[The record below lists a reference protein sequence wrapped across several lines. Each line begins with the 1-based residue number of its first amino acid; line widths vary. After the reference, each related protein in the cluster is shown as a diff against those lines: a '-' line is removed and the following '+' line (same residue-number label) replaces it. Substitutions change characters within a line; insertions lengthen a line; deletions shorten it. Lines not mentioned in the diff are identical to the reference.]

1 MCRTRSRSQA
11 YVTHTIRYVQT
22 FNERRPNM
30 KSLHFIITLFA
41 LISITVG
48 SNVLNNVILEMRNV
62 ESQAC
67 SVESFEARN
76 LVCNVPIEN
85 GFIQNNGTCDL
96 SRSNEIIKT
105 MYCYHGYLYIL
116 YTKQQGRVKRA
127 TADKLIA
134 WTSGGAGLGAAVGGG
149 PVGGLIGGAIGF
161 FSCLLFCK
169 EEKPNRPPSI
179 TCGTP
184 QPSDSVSAEPL
195 ATSAVVTWDDPSY
208 SDPDGDSVSINGG
221 VPPSGFSFEHGYH
234 IISYTATDSRG
245 NMAVCS
251 FGFRVTVNYC
261 RQSLYV
267 KNGFAVCD
275 PEDKI
280 YGSVCKIQC
289 NDGYQLTSDSVPT
302 KTCEGTSFS
311 SGKIECERKKCS
323 IPVPPCNGNY
333 TCTNDLYEY
342 DSVCYPKCSAGYE
355 TEMSRYLKCNGDNW
369 EGTNTILPC
378 EDAEPPEFVNCP
390 TSIIRYADRGSDVAI
405 NVTWTEPIIID
416 NSQQGQSCGDQSKP
430 LLKQVE
436 GLPPGSDFS
445 AGFHMIKYEA
455 TDGNGLTAFCSFTV
469 IIETISCDP
478 LIPSDKFLISRCPTG
493 YTYGS
498 SCSFNCF
505 LSYILKGSE
514 SVSCELDTS
523 GKHGV
528 WAWDNDTESFCEKLM
543 CPDLPAPANGA
554 LACSTVLGNQICTM
568 GCNDRYQTPLKPP
581 SEFVCN
587 DEQEWINGMP
597 PNCTSRRNPNLSVK
611 PGELIYFY
619 SGDCSDTTVQ
629 QGIKEHF
636 ITVMEDLAYNRN
648 WSNICPT
655 FCNISDVTVT
665 CGPTTGRRRRD
676 SDGSYFKRL
685 FTRSTNEI
693 TLTFSLTMKWIEGGD
708 YWANDDEI
716 VAVSEILKEMSTNG
730 DFIYNGLSPATVV
743 FSYSSFRCEEGSVPN
758 YFTETCFGCAPG
770 TYLLKAAEECKECAI
785 GYYQDEE
792 YQASCKQCPTGMS
805 TEDVGSSSL
814 ADCKDICQPGTYSN
828 TRVVPC
834 SICAIGEY
842 QSLKGSSTCL
852 KCTKGKFT
860 STLGATDVTDCKD
873 FDVMIP
879 EDTHISFSPVTT
891 SSDDF
896 SISFWLFCPENCI
909 SFITL
914 KIKEFTFDVG
924 KTLTVSHSGE
934 NDIKSLDEFKSK
946 TWIKIILAWTQSK
959 TELKVHV
966 NDEMLLTKVFSGGI
980 DGSLAV
986 GDKLEMFSSAH
997 KIYLSGLVLHTH
1009 FTSDIYTRT
1018 CSPVTTDAV
1027 YTMSDFLTIDNS
1039 DIELLESK
1047 CDEINE
1053 CFSNPC
1059 GDGNICYNKKNG
1071 YNCTCLN
1078 GYRGSNCQ
1086 TPPDFCIGNN
1096 CTNGANCESQQTNYT
1111 CQCASGYKG
1120 PFCEKEIV
1128 NGGWSSYSAWSEC
1141 SKSCEGG
1148 TRSRLRFCDSP
1159 APEPEGQFCIGSDT
1173 DVGNCNTDSCPVCK
1187 PYYEIKQF
1195 KNEFNCTI
1203 INDHIS
1209 CTVTCKNGYVFLPEH
1224 PPKEIYECGNNTNFV
1239 WSYTPPACAPI
1250 GLPIHLQTKYAINYD
1265 SSACTHED
1273 EITNEMTSRVQGL
1286 SCVESA
1292 TCQVSVDTNG
1302 CGGGLGRRRRSTS
1315 ELEVIVTFT
1324 STLDESN
1331 DMDMEAF
1338 YASKIVS
1345 QELAE
1350 LINIYINQVTTAQQ
1364 MINNTDFYTIDVN
1377 GDVYTTNFSNINLTS
1392 SVSCSPG
1399 KVEYQA
1405 VCVAC
1410 PTGTYWSDGFCILCP
1425 VGTYQNETGQ
1435 QRCEACPNGYTT
1447 LYRSS
1452 RNVSDC
1458 SENSTAITPTSS
1470 STNTVTTS
1478 STPTTTS
1485 TFSGTSKENS
1495 TAITSTS
1502 SSTNPVTTSSTPT
1515 TTTTFTFSENNIA
1528 ITSNTETVTTS
1539 STSTTTSTFSAT
1551 SNSASYVSTSPDVKG
1566 EDEEDI
1572 SVLKTVIIPAT
1583 VTLLVVTIGVTSVAL
1598 FKYRKHVR
1606 RIHRHK
1612 LTKRQSIGSLNTVYP
1627 TLSVKPDVCGLPPV
1641 STC

>member
-1 MCRTRSRSQA
+1 M
-11 YVTHTIRYVQT
+11 
-22 FNERRPNM
+22 
-30 KSLHFIITLFA
+30 
-41 LISITVG
+41 TVG
-48 SNVLNNVILEMRNV
+48 SNVLNNVIFEMQNLE
-62 ESQAC
+62 SKTC
-67 SVESFEARN
+67 SVESFEESN
-76 LVCNVPIEN
+76 LDCNVPVEN
-85 GFIQNNGTCDL
+85 GMIQNNGTCDL
-96 SRSNEIIKT
+96 SHSDEIIKT
-105 MYCYHGYLYIL
+105 MYCYHGYLYIS
-116 YTKQQGRVKRA
+116 YMKQQGRVKRA
-127 TADKLIA
+127 TLDQLKENTREGAKEGRDVFGPI
-134 WTSGGAGLGAAVGGG
+134 GGIVGGT
-149 PVGGLIGGAIGF
+149 IGF
-161 FSCLLFCK
+161 IACVFFCDDPEPIINK
-169 EEKPNRPPSI
+169 PPSI

-184 QPSDSVSAEPL
+184 KPSDTIFAEPL
-195 ATSAVVTWDDPSY
+195 ATDAVVTWDDPSH
-208 SDPDGDSVSINGG
+208 SDPEGDDVSINGG
-221 VPPSGFSFEHGYH
+221 KPPSGSSFEHGYH
-234 IISYTATDSRG
+234 IISYTATDING
-245 NMAVCS
+245 NMGVCS

-261 RQSLYV
+261 RESLYV

-275 PEDKI
+275 PGDKI
-280 YGSVCKIQC
+280 YGSICKIHC
-289 NDGYQLTSDSVPT
+289 NDGYQLTSDSVST

-311 SGKIECERKKCS
+311 SGKIECERKKCAL
-323 IPVPPCNGNY
+323 PVPPCNGNY
-333 TCTNDLYEY
+333 TCTNDLYEF
-342 DSVCYPKCSAGYE
+342 DSVCYPKCNAGYE
-355 TEMSRYLKCNGDNW
+355 TEMSRYLKCNGDSW
-369 EGTNTILPC
+369 EGTNTILAC

-390 TSIIRYADRGSDVAI
+390 TSIIRYTDKGSDKAT
-405 NVTWTEPIIID
+405 NVTWNEPIIID
-416 NSQQGQSCGDQSKP
+416 NSQLGQACGDQSKP

-445 AGFHMIKYEA
+445 DGFHLIKYEA
-455 TDGNGLTAFCSFTV
+455 TDGNGQTAFCSFNV

-478 LIPSDKFLISRCPTG
+478 LMPSDKFLISRCPTG

-498 SCSFNCF
+498 SCYFYCF

-514 SVSCELDTS
+514 SVSCELD
-523 GKHGV
+523 KV
-528 WAWDNDTESFCEKLM
+528 KLM

-568 GCNDRYQTPLKPP
+568 ACNDRYQTPLKPP

-587 DEQEWINGMP
+587 DEQEWINGIP
-597 PNCTSRRNPNLSVK
+597 PNCTNRRNPNLSVK

-676 SDGSYFKRL
+676 SEGTYFKRL

-693 TLTFSLTMKWIEGGD
+693 TLTFSLTMEWIDEGD

-716 VAVSEILKEMSTNG
+716 VAVSEIVKEMSTNG
-730 DFIYNGLSPATVV
+730 DFIYNGLSPATIA
-743 FSYSSFRCEEGSVPN
+743 FSFSSMGCEEGSVPD
-758 YFTETCFGCAPG
+758 YYTETCSGCAPG
-770 TYLLKAAEECKECAI
+770 THLLKAAEECKDCAI

-814 ADCKDICQPGTYSN
+814 SDCKDICQPGTYSN

-834 SICAIGEY
+834 SICGIGEY
-842 QSLKGSSTCL
+842 QSLEGSSTCL

-860 STLGATDVTDCKD
+860 TTLGATDVTDCKD

-879 EDTHISFSPVTT
+879 GDTQISFSPVTT
-891 SSDDF
+891 SSTDF
-896 SISFWLFCPENCI
+896 VLSFWIFCPENCN
-909 SFITL
+909 SFITM
-914 KIKEFTFDVG
+914 KIKGFTFDVG

-946 TWIKIILAWTQSK
+946 TWIKVIFAWTQSK
-959 TELKVHV
+959 TELKVYV
-966 NDEMLLTKVFSGGI
+966 NDQMVLTKVFSGGI
-980 DGSLAV
+980 DGSLTV
-986 GDKLEMFSSAH
+986 GAKLEMFSSAH

-1009 FTSDIYTRT
+1009 ITSDIYTRT
-1018 CSPVTTDAV
+1018 CTPVTTDAV
-1027 YTMSDFLTIDNS
+1027 YTMSDFLTIENS
-1039 DIELLESK
+1039 DIELLESQ

-1053 CFSNPC
+1053 CISNPC

-1078 GYRGSNCQ
+1078 GYRGINCQ

-1096 CTNGANCESQQTNYT
+1096 CTNGATCESQQTNYT

-1128 NGGWSSYSAWSEC
+1128 NGGWSSYSGWSEC
-1141 SKSCEGG
+1141 SKSCAGG
-1148 TRSRLRFCDSP
+1148 TRSRVRFCDSP
-1159 APEPEGQFCIGSDT
+1159 APEPDGQFCIGSDT

-1203 INDHIS
+1203 VKDYIS
-1209 CTVTCKNGYVFLPEH
+1209 CTVTCKDGYVFLPDH
-1224 PPKEIYECGNNTNFV
+1224 PPNDIYECGNNTNYI
-1239 WSYTPPACAPI
+1239 WSDTPPACAPI
-1250 GLPIHLQTKYAINYD
+1250 GLPIHLQTKYTIKYD
-1265 SSACTHED
+1265 SSACTNED
-1273 EITNEMTSRVQGL
+1273 EIKNEMTSRVQSL
-1286 SCVESA
+1286 QCVESA
-1292 TCQVSVDTNG
+1292 TCQVSVETNS

-1324 STLDESN
+1324 STLAESN
-1331 DMDMEAF
+1331 DLDMEAF

-1345 QELAE
+1345 HELAE

-1364 MINNTDFYTIDVN
+1364 MINNTDFYTINVN

-1392 SVSCSPG
+1392 TVSCSPG

-1425 VGTYQNETGQ
+1425 VGTYQNEMGQ
-1435 QRCEACPNGYTT
+1435 QKCESCPNGYTT
-1447 LYRSS
+1447 LYTAS
-1452 RNVSDC
+1452 RNVTDC
-1458 SENSTAITPTSS
+1458 SENSTA
-1470 STNTVTTS
+1470 TTS
-1478 STPTTTS
+1478 ST
-1485 TFSGTSKENS
+1485 
-1495 TAITSTS
+1495 
-1502 SSTNPVTTSSTPT
+1502 TSST
-1515 TTTTFTFSENNIA
+1515 SI
-1528 ITSNTETVTTS
+1528 VTTS
-1539 STSTTTSTFSAT
+1539 STSTTTSTFSGTTNGASKV
-1551 SNSASYVSTSPDVKG
+1551 SNSPDSKQ
-1566 EDEEDI
+1566 EDEEDD
-1572 SVLKTVIIPAT
+1572 SDLTTVIIPVIT
-1583 VTLLVVTIGVTSVAL
+1583 VTLLVATIIVTSVAL
-1598 FKYRKHVR
+1598 FKYRKYLR
-1606 RIHRHK
+1606 RINRHK
-1612 LTKRQSIGSLNTVYP
+1612 LNKHPSIASLNMVNP
-1627 TLSVKPDVCGLPPV
+1627 TLSVKPDVCGLPPM